1 MSDGS
6 SPTVKRT
13 QAQIRHE
20 RGAMKTRDLILRL
33 SNGLTPVD
41 SNAVSKKLNRA
52 LMLGLTG
59 SMALLVVYYG
69 IRSDMPELILTTMFW
84 IRLAFPMATLVAAMR
99 LAGRLGRP
107 GAPLKLAWF
116 TATLPFMTMLLT
128 AAFILLATPPGYR
141 LQLLLGTTWRVTTV
155 NVVLLSL
162 PSLVAVMQAM
172 KGLVPT
178 RLALTGAGAGLL
190 ASAQGLLVYSLY
202 CSEMSVPFWGIWYV
216 LAIVITAGI
225 GAALAPIYLR
235 W

>member
-1 MSDGS
+1 
-6 SPTVKRT
+6 
-13 QAQIRHE
+13 
-20 RGAMKTRDLILRL
+20 MKTRDLILRL

-52 LMLGLTG
+52 LMVGLTG
-59 SMALLVVYYG
+59 SMALLVVNYG

-84 IRLAFPMATLVAAMR
+84 VRLAFPMATLVAAMR

-162 PSLVAVMQAM
+162 PSLVTVMQAM
-172 KGLVPT
+172 KGLFPT